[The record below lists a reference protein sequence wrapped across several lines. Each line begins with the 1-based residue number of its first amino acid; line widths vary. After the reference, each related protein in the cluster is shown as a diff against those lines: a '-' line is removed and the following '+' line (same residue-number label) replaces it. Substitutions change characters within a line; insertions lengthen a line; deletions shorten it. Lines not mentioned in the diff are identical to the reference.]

1 MAGFLGG
8 SSGSGGGGEIQFPT
22 EFIDPVT
29 KLRVS
34 EPETLIDTDFE
45 YGLQPTKWETVEL
58 INNTPSFFSKSGDTT
73 INGILSMVT
82 TATSREIKVTT
93 AENHGLAV
101 GIPINVSGTK
111 SITADGS
118 YIINSIPDP
127 KSFTYLAKQNQDT
140 TASIFDLYTSII
152 TGEFFQ
158 GSQIKISDS
167 QGIVTNAAAPSVLT
181 VQTDSPHGF
190 QVGTPFYFLNL
201 NSTVSQQFDASNTGA
216 KTFDSSNSATAQSF
230 DGSNTFTTYL
240 IDLNNKATIGG
251 TVSATVTFNATND
264 TITVTH
270 TTENFVGLKIGA
282 PLYYNVT
289 AAAGYFNTYPRG
301 VVYLATTGNN
311 VLGTNS
317 STFSVSSIPGG
328 TAIDLTVYPS
338 GTFQKANAA
347 TTFPGNNNE
356 TQNPFQIQVYQN
368 AGQSFDGANATGSL
382 STVNT
387 YSGTIIQLNNDA
399 GTTVS
404 PFIALRSMV
413 FYTTTGT
420 AATGLTNNTTYW
432 VTYYN
437 EPAGASV
444 PGFFQIKVSALPGG
458 ADISISGGTGTQK
471 FRKIGIS
478 TDKDVIH
485 LPSHNLA
492 LGDLV
497 RYTYPEAGAFT
508 QAAAASDYYY
518 VDKIYDVDNI
528 QLGLTKGSGGL
539 TQIAANTWEWTTGPV
554 TDVSEIFTQNPGA
567 LTQLPNSGVFY
578 LKYPINIVGGTQTIT
593 VACRKDTT
601 NNRVAQSAFTMRGQ
615 GWSFQSG
622 ISTLWF
628 YSSDDHDSLAM
639 VADGTGIIARTNTN
653 SWNSSNWDI
662 FRGANQGSGNVGLNS
677 VLPGSP
683 SDVSGNASLVAFNKT
698 NINVYVDLGNS
709 RLRCHN
715 RSYVSYNSDLSTY
728 IGTASPTNSLM
739 ILSDGVNGFVIY
751 RWGNARAVEIRMN
764 LATGAI
770 FSTRNFAFSAGQ
782 SNGTEED
789 TFGTLLHA
797 VDGGFTYYANTTW
810 HEDRFPWTA
819 RGSLTNTNTYSTG
832 GASTQTDM
840 DLFGSIDSGDRQV
853 WFADWGHDDGG
864 LFQQGNDDRLSVRKT
879 NIYFLPDNYTA

>member
-8 SSGSGGGGEIQFPT
+8 SSGSGGGGEILFPT

-93 AENHGLAV
+93 SDNHGLAV

-167 QGIVTNAAAPSVLT
+167 QGIVTNAGAPSVLT

-251 TVSATVTFNATND
+251 TVSTTVTFNATND

-270 TTENFVGLKIGA
+270 TSETFVGLKIGA

-289 AAAGYFNTYPRG
+289 AAAGYFSTYPRG
-301 VVYLATTGNN
+301 IVYLATTGNN
-311 VLGTNS
+311 VLGSSS
-317 STFSVSSIPGG
+317 STFSVSATPGG

-347 TTFPGNNNE
+347 STFPGNNNE

-368 AGQSFDGANATGSL
+368 AGQSFDGSNSNGSL

-399 GTTVS
+399 GTTIS

-444 PGFFQIKVSALPGG
+444 PGFFQIKVAALPGG

-485 LPSHNLA
+485 LPNHNYN

-497 RYTYPEAGAFT
+497 LYTYPAGGAFT

-518 VDKIYDVDNI
+518 IDKVYDVDNI

-539 TQIAANTWEWTTGPV
+539 TQIGANTWEYTTGPV
-554 TDVSEIFTQNPGA
+554 TDVSEIMAATNNGA
-567 LTQLPNSGVFY
+567 QLPANQVFY
-578 LKYPINIVGGTQTIT
+578 LKYQILTAAGTQTIT
-593 VACRKDTT
+593 VAARKDTV
-601 NNRVAQSAFTMRGQ
+601 NNMIAQSAFTMRGQ
-615 GWSFQSG
+615 AWSWQSG
-622 ISTLWF
+622 ISTI
-628 YSSDDHDSLAM
+628 YNYGNDDHDTLCM
-639 VADGTGIIARTNTN
+639 QADGTYLLSHTNTN
-653 SWNSSNWDI
+653 DVNSGGWD
-662 FRGANQGSGNVGLNS
+662 RGRGTSSITENNSIAATWLGGNQGYSS
-677 VLPGSP
+677 
-683 SDVSGNASLVAFNKT
+683 AMTIVAFPKT
-698 NINVYVDLGNS
+698 GVNCYVDMGNS
-709 RLRCHN
+709 RLKLHTN
-715 RSYVSYNSDLSTY
+715 SYVSYNANLSTH
-728 IGTASPTNSLM
+728 IGTNQPVNSLM
-739 ILSDGVNGFVIY
+739 TMSDGVNGFLIY
-751 RWGNARAVEIRMN
+751 RWGSGTAVEVRMN
-764 LATGAI
+764 MVTGAI
-770 FSTRNFAFSAGQ
+770 YSSRTLSFSATQ
-782 SNGTEED
+782 TNTTEED
-789 TFGTLLHA
+789 AFGSQLFTI
-797 VDGGFTYYANTTW
+797 DGAFSYYSDVTW
-810 HEDRFPWTA
+810 YQDNVPWTSKSNRNMSNSWA
-819 RGSLTNTNTYSTG
+819 TG
-832 GASTQTDM
+832 GTNTQTDM
-840 DLFGSIDSGDRQV
+840 DLFGSIDAGDAQV
-853 WFADWGHDDGG
+853 WFADWGHDNGG
-864 LFQQGNDDRLSVRKT
+864 LFEVGNDQFLGVRKT
-879 NIYFLPDNYTA
+879 NIYNLPNNYVA